1 MKTEKLYYKDAYL
14 SEHSATVI
22 GCEST
27 DRGYAIELDR
37 TAFFPNEGGQ
47 ESDGGS
53 IGGARVLYVYE
64 TDGRIIHLT
73 DAPLSVGS
81 TVDCRIDF
89 AQRYEKM
96 KCHTAEHIL
105 CGIIHRHFDFDNVGF
120 HLSSGEAV
128 FDIGGVLDR
137 AAIDLVEEEANR
149 AVAANIPVRVYFP
162 SAEELATLEY
172 RSKLELTDGV
182 RIVEIPDVDSCACCA
197 PHVAATG
204 EIGVIKLIAFE
215 KHRGGTRIR
224 MVAGLCALADY
235 RARLDAVARISELLC
250 APQSDVAAAVEALL
264 GENEALRASIK
275 EAALAAA
282 HDAADSIAETDG
294 NAVYHFPRFGVDEL
308 REIARLSCGRVGG
321 ILVLLGG
328 MDGELKYVITSGS
341 VDLRSMS
348 RQINSALCGRGGGR
362 PEIIQGS
369 FAVEAGVV
377 REYFLGAPMAED
389 K

>member
-1 MKTEKLYYKDAYL
+1 MMTDKLYYKDAYL
-14 SEHSATVI
+14 SEHSAKVV

-27 DRGYAIELDR
+27 DGGYAVELDQ

-47 ESDGGS
+47 ESDGGI
-53 IGGARVLYVYE
+53 IGSVRVLRVYE

-73 DAPLSVGS
+73 DAPLPVGS
-81 TVDCRIDF
+81 TVECRIDF

-105 CGIIHRHFDFDNVGF
+105 CGIIHRRFGFDNVGF

-137 AAIDLVEEEANR
+137 SAIDLVEDEANR
-149 AVAANIPVRVYFP
+149 AVAANIPVRAYFP
-162 SAEELATLEY
+162 TAQELATLEY
-172 RSKLELTDGV
+172 RSKLELSDGV
-182 RIVEIPDVDSCACCA
+182 RIVDIPGVDSCACCA

-275 EAALAAA
+275 ETALAVARE
-282 HDAADSIAETDG
+282 AADAIAETDG
-294 NAVYHFPRFGVDEL
+294 NSVYHFPRFGVEEL
-308 REIARLSCGRVGG
+308 REIARLTSDRVGG

-328 MDGELKYVITSGS
+328 VDGELKYVMTSS
-341 VDLRSMS
+341 STDLRAMS
-348 RQINSALCGRGGGR
+348 RTINSALCGRGGGR

-369 FAVEAGVV
+369 FAVGACTV
-377 REYFLGAPMAED
+377 REYFAGASTAENI
-389 K
+389 